1 MEYGI
6 TDVLTLVGALGL
18 FLYGMKVMSDALMEL
33 AGDRMRNILATTTST
48 RVFAVMTGFLITA
61 IIQSSSATTLMVVGF
76 ANASLLSLTEAIGV
90 IMGANIGT
98 TVTAWLI
105 SILGFKVSMGAIAVP
120 LVGAGFLLSL
130 SKKRNQQHGG
140 YFIIGFGVLFIGLEF
155 LKDAVPDL
163 RSNPGALAFLAE
175 YTSQGYLSVLLFLAI
190 GTVLTLIIQSS
201 SATMALTLLM
211 CHEGWI
217 PFPLA
222 AAMVL
227 GENVGTTITANL
239 ASLVANYHAKRAAR
253 AHLIFNLIGV
263 GWMLLFFHPFVGAID
278 VVVQR
283 IENQSPLVSA
293 AAIPVAL
300 ALFHTSFNVLNTSLL
315 IGLVPLIAH
324 ITEWMV
330 PAVLEKD
337 RAVDEPRFLNAA
349 SLKFPQ
355 TGIKALID
363 ESLRLLQNAGY
374 EIIAHGLDVH
384 RTDIESGQ
392 KLKRIVKSS
401 DAIDIDIDRAYAT
414 KIKTIYSRILAY
426 ATSLQSR
433 FSLDERKIA
442 AIRNILIADRM
453 LVEVVKEM
461 RPLHT
466 NVDRF
471 ITSNNLSIRREYNR
485 LRRRVLKVLREIHRV
500 EQGDD
505 RERHME
511 KLEKWK
517 TRATELDVLLTG
529 RVDKLI
535 VEGMISNEMATSLMN
550 DSASAT
556 RITQKLVDIATLLY
570 SHRDA
575 LLEGTLEEEISSEQ
589 TQGVS
594 ARPDDTGGIERG
606 SAPAPDAG
614 EQSVEQVGSRR
625 DSGEQR

>member
-1 MEYGI
+1 MEYGF
-6 TDVLTLVGALGL
+6 TDVLTLLGALGL

-48 RVFAVMTGFLITA
+48 RFFAVVTGFLITA
-61 IIQSSSATTLMVVGF
+61 AIQSSSATTLMVVGF

-98 TVTAWLI
+98 TVKAWLI
-105 SILGFKVSMGAIAVP
+105 SILGFKVSMAAITVP

-130 SKKRNQQHGG
+130 SKRRNRKQCG
-140 YFIIGFGVLFIGLEF
+140 YFIIGFAVLFIGLDF

-163 RSNPGALAFLAE
+163 RNNPDALAFLAE
-175 YTSQGYLSVLLFLAI
+175 YTNKGYLSVFLFLAI
-190 GTVLTLIIQSS
+190 GTILTLIIQSS
-201 SATMALTLLM
+201 SAMMALTLLM
-211 CHEGWI
+211 CYEGWI
-217 PFPLA
+217 PLHAA

-227 GENVGTTITANL
+227 GENIGTTITANL
-239 ASLVANYHAKRAAR
+239 ASLVANFQAKRAAR

-263 GWMLLFFHPFVGAID
+263 SWMLLLFYPFLDAID

-293 AAIPVAL
+293 TAIPVAL
-300 ALFHTSFNVLNTSLL
+300 ALFHTTFNVLNTALL
-315 IGLVPLIAH
+315 IGFVPLIAR
-324 ITEWMV
+324 ITERMV
-330 PAVLEKD
+330 PAVKEKERD
-337 RAVDEPRFLNAA
+337 VDEPRFLSDA

-363 ESLRLLQNAGY
+363 ESLRLLENAGY

-392 KLKRIVKSS
+392 KLKQIVRSS
-401 DAIDIDIDRAYAT
+401 DAINIDIDRAYAT
-414 KIKTIYSRILAY
+414 KIKTIYSRILEY

-433 FSLDERKIA
+433 FSLDQEKIT

-461 RPLHT
+461 KPLHT

-471 ITSNNLSIRREYNR
+471 IASNNLSIRREYNR
-485 LRRRVLKVLREIHRV
+485 LRRRILKVLREIHRAGPA
-500 EQGDD
+500 EH
-505 RERHME
+505 REHHME

-535 VEGMISNEMATSLMN
+535 IQGVISNEMATSLMN

-556 RITQKLVDIATLLY
+556 RITEKLVDIATLLY

-575 LLEGTLEEEISSEQ
+575 LLAGTLEDEVPSEGTGEITPEPDQQTVIDRGDAAPSKSSER
-589 TQGVS
+589 VN
-594 ARPDDTGGIERG
+594 E
-606 SAPAPDAG
+606 
-614 EQSVEQVGSRR
+614 
-625 DSGEQR
+625 